1 MRSRQQSL
9 SFVSGFSLLTA
20 EFSNML
26 SDTLLSNEGRHHFAL
41 NEGRHGE
48 PLHTPVRYGRQ
59 GGNCYHQP

>member
-1 MRSRQQSL
+1 
-9 SFVSGFSLLTA
+9 
-20 EFSNML
+20 ML